1 MSKCL
6 VTKLNGTVP
15 NTDLLRIGEF
25 RIHFDKSASPTT
37 SNRGENFTFSKNVK
51 LEILGDAY
59 FTDENLSVNLGKT
72 LTVLKDIST
81 SVYVSNA
88 DCDICVLDKYSFSKL
103 NDWVKN
109 TTNDN
114 GNKHFS
120 LEGLKYSTGFL
131 QLQNSNSQAT
141 GDIANLKNLTQLT
154 FLGLSNTN
162 TQVTGDIANLK
173 NLTQLTSLGLSN
185 TQVTGDIAN
194 LKNLTQLTSLV
205 LNNTQA
211 TGDIANLKNLTQ
223 LTFLGLSNT
232 NTQVTGDIANLKNL
246 TQLTSLGLSNTQVTG
261 DIANLKNLTQ
271 LTSLVLNN
279 TQATGDI
286 ANLKNLTQLVN
297 CRLHNVSGNINTFD
311 NFSKLTVLILQKSN
325 VTGDLATLPAT
336 LTMLFVDNNSFSWSS
351 RPSSSK
357 ILAIE
362 GNPKIDKID
371 KMLQD
376 LAQCQVGITSSSA
389 TWEKAITAN
398 GSRTSASDSA
408 VQALQNKG
416 YTVSI
421 IPLTD

>member
-131 QLQNSNSQAT
+131 QLINSNSSAT
-141 GDIANLKNLTQLT
+141 GDIANLKNLTQLA
-154 FLGLSNTN
+154 FLGLNY

-173 NLTQLTSLGLSN
+173 NLTQLTSLGLN
-185 TQVTGDIAN
+185 Y
-194 LKNLTQLTSLV
+194 
-205 LNNTQA
+205 
-211 TGDIANLKNLTQ
+211 
-223 LTFLGLSNT
+223 
-232 NTQVTGDIANLKNL
+232 TQVTGDIANLKNL
-246 TQLTSLGLSNTQVTG
+246 TQLTSLGLYYTQVTG

-271 LTSLVLNN
+271 L
-279 TQATGDI
+279 
-286 ANLKNLTQLVN
+286 VN
-297 CRLHNVSGNINTFD
+297 CKLHNVSGNINTFD
-311 NFSKLTVLILQKSN
+311 NFSKLTVLNLQKSN

-389 TWEKAITAN
+389 TWEKTITAN

>member
-131 QLQNSNSQAT
+131 QLLNSNSSAT

-154 FLGLSNTN
+154 FLGLNN

-173 NLTQLTSLGLSN
+173 NLTQLTSLGLNN

-194 LKNLTQLTSLV
+194 LKNLTQL
-205 LNNTQA
+205 
-211 TGDIANLKNLTQ
+211 
-223 LTFLGLSNT
+223 
-232 NTQVTGDIANLKNL
+232 
-246 TQLTSLGLSNTQVTG
+246 
-261 DIANLKNLTQ
+261 
-271 LTSLVLNN
+271 
-279 TQATGDI
+279 
-286 ANLKNLTQLVN
+286 VN
-297 CRLHNVSGNINTFD
+297 CKLHNVSGNINTFD
-311 NFSKLTVLILQKSN
+311 NFSKLTVLNLQKSN

-389 TWEKAITAN
+389 TWEKTITAN

>member
-131 QLQNSNSQAT
+131 QLLNPNSSA
-141 GDIANLKNLTQLT
+141 
-154 FLGLSNTN
+154 
-162 TQVTGDIANLK
+162 TGDIANLK
-173 NLTQLTSLGLSN
+173 NLTQLTSL
-185 TQVTGDIAN
+185 D
-194 LKNLTQLTSLV
+194 
-205 LNNTQA
+205 LNNTQ
-211 TGDIANLKNLTQ
+211 
-223 LTFLGLSNT
+223 
-232 NTQVTGDIANLKNL
+232 V
-246 TQLTSLGLSNTQVTG
+246 
-261 DIANLKNLTQ
+261 
-271 LTSLVLNN
+271 
-279 TQATGDI
+279 TGDI

-311 NFSKLTVLILQKSN
+311 NFSKLTVLNLQKSN

-362 GNPKIDKID
+362 GYPKIDKID

-389 TWEKAITAN
+389 TWEKTITAN

>member
-131 QLQNSNSQAT
+131 QLLNSNSSAT

-154 FLGLSNTN
+154 FLGLNN

-173 NLTQLTSLGLSN
+173 NLTQLTSLGLY
-185 TQVTGDIAN
+185 
-194 LKNLTQLTSLV
+194 
-205 LNNTQA
+205 
-211 TGDIANLKNLTQ
+211 
-223 LTFLGLSNT
+223 

-246 TQLTSLGLSNTQVTG
+246 TQLTSLGLNNTQVTG

-271 LTSLVLNN
+271 LTSLGLNN
-279 TQATGDI
+279 TQVTGDI

-297 CRLHNVSGNINTFD
+297 CKLHNVSGNINTFD
-311 NFSKLTVLILQKSN
+311 NFSKLTVLNLQKSN

-389 TWEKAITAN
+389 TWEKTITAN

>member
-131 QLQNSNSQAT
+131 QLINSNSSAT

-154 FLGLSNTN
+154 FLGLNN

-173 NLTQLTSLGLSN
+173 NLTQLTSLGLN
-185 TQVTGDIAN
+185 
-194 LKNLTQLTSLV
+194 
-205 LNNTQA
+205 
-211 TGDIANLKNLTQ
+211 
-223 LTFLGLSNT
+223 

-246 TQLTSLGLSNTQVTG
+246 TQLTSLGLNNTQVTG

-271 LTSLVLNN
+271 LTSLGLNN
-279 TQATGDI
+279 TQVTGDI

-311 NFSKLTVLILQKSN
+311 NFSKLTVLDLQKSN

-389 TWEKAITAN
+389 TWEKTITAN

>member
-131 QLQNSNSQAT
+131 QLLNSNSSAT

-154 FLGLSNTN
+154 SLGLYN

-173 NLTQLTSLGLSN
+173 NLTQLTSLGLN
-185 TQVTGDIAN
+185 
-194 LKNLTQLTSLV
+194 
-205 LNNTQA
+205 
-211 TGDIANLKNLTQ
+211 
-223 LTFLGLSNT
+223 

-246 TQLTSLGLSNTQVTG
+246 TQLTSLGLNNTQVTG

-271 LTSLVLNN
+271 LTSLGLNN
-279 TQATGDI
+279 TQVTGDI

-297 CRLHNVSGNINTFD
+297 CKLHNVSGNINTFD
-311 NFSKLTVLILQKSN
+311 NFSKLTVLNLQKSN

-336 LTMLFVDNNSFSWSS
+336 LTMLSVDNNSFSWSS

-389 TWEKAITAN
+389 TWEKTITAN